1 MEESPQGGWFLH
13 EGRNLRGG
21 LDLQEG
27 WNPDDRWNFYRE
39 RHSLRE
45 KAVLDSAL
53 GTHEAF
59 SSSRGSLEEMAM
71 ENS

>member
-27 WNPDDRWNFYRE
+27 WNPDDRWNCNGG

-45 KAVLDSAL
+45 KAVLDSDL
-53 GTHEAF
+53 RTHEVF
-59 SSSRGSLEEMAM
+59 SSPRGSLEEMAM